1 MISDGILPSNEGRGY
16 VLRRLLRRAAR
27 HGKTLGI
34 NNTFLHNLTDIVIE
48 NCYKNY
54 PELEEK
60 RGYIKK
66 VIKLE
71 EERFDETIDAGMQIL
86 NDYIEEVKNNNY
98 KVLSGDKAFKLYDT
112 YGFPVELTEEI
123 LEEEGISIDKEGFNK
138 EMKEQRERAR
148 SAREETNY
156 MGAEYTILNKIDLN
170 INTDFEGYDK
180 LEVKSKVAVIIK
192 DEEFKNGMEKGNEG
206 VIVTYNTPF
215 YAEMGGQIGDT
226 GIIYNDNLRQKL

>member
-1 MISDGILPSNEGRGY
+1 
-16 VLRRLLRRAAR
+16 
-27 HGKTLGI
+27 
-34 NNTFLHNLTDIVIE
+34 
-48 NCYKNY
+48 
-54 PELEEK
+54 
-60 RGYIKK
+60 
-66 VIKLE
+66 
-71 EERFDETIDAGMQIL
+71 MQIL
-86 NDYIEEVKNNNY
+86 NDYIKEVKNNNY
-98 KVLSGDKAFKLYDT
+98 KILSGDKAFKLYDT

-156 MGAEYTILNKIDLN
+156 MGAEDTILNKIDLN

-192 DEEFKNGMEKGNEG
+192 DEEFKNEMEKGNEG

-226 GIIYNDNLRQKL
+226 GIIYNDNFKAEVIDCKKNISGKILHFVKILDGKVALEDQVILKVNEERRNNIRKIIQQPIYYMLL

>member
-1 MISDGILPSNEGRGY
+1 
-16 VLRRLLRRAAR
+16 
-27 HGKTLGI
+27 
-34 NNTFLHNLTDIVIE
+34 
-48 NCYKNY
+48 
-54 PELEEK
+54 
-60 RGYIKK
+60 
-66 VIKLE
+66 
-71 EERFDETIDAGMQIL
+71 MQIL
-86 NDYIEEVKNNNY
+86 NDYIKEVKNNNY
-98 KVLSGDKAFKLYDT
+98 KILSGDKAFKLYDT

-156 MGAEYTILNKIDLN
+156 MGAEDTILNKIDLN

-192 DEEFKNGMEKGNEG
+192 DEEFKNEMEKGNEG

-226 GIIYNDNLRQKL
+226 GIIYNDNFKAEVIDCKKNISGKILHFVKILDGKAALEDQVILKVNEERRNNIRKIIQQPIYYMLL

>member
-1 MISDGILPSNEGRGY
+1 
-16 VLRRLLRRAAR
+16 
-27 HGKTLGI
+27 
-34 NNTFLHNLTDIVIE
+34 
-48 NCYKNY
+48 
-54 PELEEK
+54 
-60 RGYIKK
+60 
-66 VIKLE
+66 
-71 EERFDETIDAGMQIL
+71 MQIL
-86 NDYIEEVKNNNY
+86 NDYIKEVKNNNH

-156 MGAEYTILNKIDLN
+156 MGSEDTILNKIDLN

-192 DEEFKNGMEKGNEG
+192 DEEFKMEWK
-206 VIVTYNTPF
+206 
-215 YAEMGGQIGDT
+215 
-226 GIIYNDNLRQKL
+226 RK